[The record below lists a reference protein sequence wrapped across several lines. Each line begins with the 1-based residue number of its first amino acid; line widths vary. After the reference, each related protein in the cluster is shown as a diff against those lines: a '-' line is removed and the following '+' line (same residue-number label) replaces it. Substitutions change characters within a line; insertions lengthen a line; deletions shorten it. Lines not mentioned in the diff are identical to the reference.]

1 MKPTR
6 GVDGGEKFLVELV
19 RANQPEVGFDDGDGD
34 GDGDGDD
41 DDDGN
46 VGDDDDGDGYGD
58 GCNQST

>member
-19 RANQPEVGFDDGDGD
+19 RANQPGVDFDDGDGD
-34 GDGDGDD
+34 GDDDGDGD
-41 DDDGN
+41 